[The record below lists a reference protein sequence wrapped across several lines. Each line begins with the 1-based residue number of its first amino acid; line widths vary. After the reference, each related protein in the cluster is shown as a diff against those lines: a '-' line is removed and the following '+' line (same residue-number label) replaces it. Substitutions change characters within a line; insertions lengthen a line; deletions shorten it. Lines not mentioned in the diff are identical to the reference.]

1 METKKKLGFFD
12 ILALAFSSV
21 FSLELISSQ
30 AKLGPSLI
38 FNFVFIGVTY
48 FLSHGLICAELGST
62 YPDQGGI
69 YVWVKR
75 AYGDKWAA
83 RTTWWYWL
91 NVAGFIPATAVVM
104 VSIIKEMFL
113 PNLSVWG
120 IVGICILCVWF
131 VVFFNCI
138 DLQKAKWLP
147 IISSIS
153 KIAVTLVLLVG
164 GLYYTFT
171 QGVNH
176 SFASDSFLPSF
187 NLSFVAL
194 IPVYV
199 YSVTGFDLISC
210 SAGEMAEPSKNVPK
224 TVFLSGFF
232 TILFYILAATAI
244 LVVLPISAISETSG
258 LFDTVVAMF
267 GSKWL
272 VNLIGMVTFIGFLG
286 YVFGWALGGNKV
298 ALEAGESGE
307 LPKFF
312 AKTNQSYAPVGS
324 AILLGIVSTA
334 LLIFYGITASTSE
347 NLFWT
352 LLAFTSIIFFLPYI
366 VMSFTFLK
374 LRRMDPDIERPFKV
388 PFGQTFA
395 YLVAGVHGFFLI
407 FSSFSFL
414 LPPEGENPVLYV
426 ASLVIGLLLSVGCGE
441 WLIHQAMKSAKTE
454 ILDT

>member
-1 METKKKLGFFD
+1 METKKKLGFFS

-38 FNFVFIGVTY
+38 VNFIFIGCTY
-48 FLSHGLICAELGST
+48 FLAHGLICAELGST

-104 VSIIKEMFL
+104 VSIVKEMFF

-120 IVGICILCVWF
+120 IVLICIACVWF
-131 VVFFNCI
+131 VVIFNCI
-138 DLQKAKWLP
+138 DLQKAQWLP

-153 KIAVTLVLLVG
+153 KVLVTFVLIAG
-164 GLYYTFT
+164 GLYSSFT
-171 QGVNH
+171 HGVQH
-176 SFASDSFLPSF
+176 SFATDSWLPEWD
-187 NLSFVAL
+187 LSFAAL

-210 SAGEMAEPSKNVPK
+210 SAGELENPRKNVPK

-232 TILFYILAATAI
+232 TIFFYILSASAI
-244 LVVLPISAISETSG
+244 IMVLPTGSISETSG

-272 VNLIGMVTFIGFLG
+272 VNVIGIVTFVGFLG

-312 AKTNQSYAPVGS
+312 AKTNRAYAPVGS
-324 AILLGIVSTA
+324 AVLLGIVSTG

-347 NLFWT
+347 SLFWT

-366 VMSFTFLK
+366 VLSFTFLK
-374 LRRMDPDIERPFKV
+374 LRKMDQAIKRPFKV
-388 PFGQTFA
+388 PFGKKTA
-395 YLVAGVHGFFLI
+395 YLVAIVHAIFLVFSSISFLI
-407 FSSFSFL
+407 
-414 LPPEGENPVLYV
+414 PPEGDNPHLYV
-426 ASLVIGLLLSVGCGE
+426 ISLIVGLALSIGCGE
-441 WLIHQAMKSAKTE
+441 GLIYLAMKQQKASV
-454 ILDT
+454 LDA

>member
-1 METKKKLGFFD
+1 METKKKLGFFS

-38 FNFVFIGVTY
+38 FNFIFIGCTY

-104 VSIIKEMFL
+104 VSILKEMFL
-113 PNLSVWG
+113 PDLSVWG
-120 IVGICILCVWF
+120 IVLVCIVCVWF
-131 VVFFNCI
+131 VVIFNCI

-153 KIAVTLVLLVG
+153 KVLVTLVLIIG
-164 GLYYTFT
+164 GLYFTFT
-171 QGVNH
+171 HGLQH
-176 SFASDSFLPSF
+176 AFAEGSWLPEL
-187 NLSFVAL
+187 NISFVAL

-210 SAGEMAEPSKNVPK
+210 SAGELENPSKNVPK

-232 TILFYILAATAI
+232 TIIFYILAASAI
-244 LVVLPISAISETSG
+244 LLVLPTGAISETSG

-272 VNLIGMVTFIGFLG
+272 VNFIGMVTFVGFLG
-286 YVFGWALGGNKV
+286 YVFGWALGGNKI

-312 AKTNQSYAPVGS
+312 AKTNRVYAPVGS
-324 AILLGIVSTA
+324 AVLLGIVSTG

-366 VMSFTFLK
+366 VLSFTFLK
-374 LRRMDPDIERPFKV
+374 LRKIDSDIKRPFKV
-388 PFGQTFA
+388 PFGKKTA
-395 YLVAGVHGFFLI
+395 YLVAIVHCIFLI
-407 FSSFSFL
+407 FSSISFL
-414 LPPEGENPVLYV
+414 IPPEGDDPQIYV
-426 ASLVIGLLLSVGCGE
+426 ISLVTGLILSIGCGE
-441 WLIHQAMKSAKTE
+441 GLIHIAMKQQKASVIDA
-454 ILDT
+454 

>member
-1 METKKKLGFFD
+1 METKKKLGFFS

-30 AKLGPSLI
+30 AKLGPSMI
-38 FNFVFIGVTY
+38 FNFIFIGCTY

-75 AYGDKWAA
+75 AYGYKWAA

-104 VSIIKEMFL
+104 VSILKEMFL
-113 PNLSVWG
+113 PTLSIWG
-120 IVGICILCVWF
+120 IVTICIICVWF
-131 VVFFNCI
+131 VVIFNCV

-153 KIAVTLVLLVG
+153 KVLVTLVLIVG
-164 GLYYTFT
+164 GLYFSVTHGL
-171 QGVNH
+171 QH
-176 SFASDSFLPSF
+176 SFANEAWLPEL
-187 NLSFVAL
+187 NLSFVVL

-210 SAGEMAEPSKNVPK
+210 SAGELENPSKNVPK

-232 TILFYILAATAI
+232 TIIFYIFAASAI
-244 LVVLPISAISETSG
+244 LLVLPSEAISETSG

-267 GSKWL
+267 GAKWL
-272 VNLIGMVTFIGFLG
+272 VNFIGLVTFVGFLG

-298 ALEAGESGE
+298 ALEAAESGE

-312 AKTNQSYAPVGS
+312 AKTNRSYAPVGS
-324 AILLGIVSTA
+324 AILLGIVSSG

-366 VMSFTFLK
+366 VLSFTFLK
-374 LRRMDPDIERPFKV
+374 LRKVDPEIRRPFRV
-388 PFGQTFA
+388 PFGRKTA
-395 YLVAGVHGFFLI
+395 YMVAIIHTIFLI

-414 LPPEGENPVLYV
+414 LPPEGEDPLIYV
-426 ASLVIGLLLSVGCGE
+426 VSLMMGLILSIGCGE
-441 WLIHQAMKSAKTE
+441 WMIHSAMKQQKASF
-454 ILDT
+454 LDA

>member
-38 FNFVFIGVTY
+38 FNFVFIGCTY
-48 FLSHGLICAELGST
+48 FLAHGLICAELGST

-91 NVAGFIPATAVVM
+91 NVAGFIPATSVVM

-120 IVGICILCVWF
+120 IVGICIACVWF
-131 VVFFNCI
+131 VILFNCI

-153 KIAVTLVLLVG
+153 KIAVTVVLLIG
-164 GLYYTFT
+164 GLYYLFT
-171 QGVNH
+171 QGVSH
-176 SFASDSFLPSF
+176 SLASDSWLPTF
-187 NLSFVAL
+187 NMGFVAL
-194 IPVYV
+194 VPVYV

-210 SAGEMAEPSKNVPK
+210 SAGEMANPRKNVPK
-224 TVFLSGFF
+224 TVFLSGTF

-244 LVVLPISAISETSG
+244 LVVLPVSSISETSG

-272 VNLIGMVTFIGFLG
+272 VNLIGMVTFVGFLG
-286 YVFGWALGGNKV
+286 YVFGWALGGSKV

-312 AKTNQSYAPVGS
+312 AKTNKAYAPVGS
-324 AILLGIVSTA
+324 AVLLGIVSTA

-374 LRRMDPDIERPFKV
+374 LRKIDPDIERPFKV
-388 PFGQTFA
+388 PFGNKFA
-395 YLVAGVHGFFLI
+395 YLIAIVHCFFLV

-414 LPPEGENPVLYV
+414 LPPEGDDPVLYV
-426 ASLVIGLLLSVGCGE
+426 VSLIIGLALSIGVGE
-441 WLIHQAMKSAKTE
+441 WLITRAMKQHKASVTDA
-454 ILDT
+454 

>member
-1 METKKKLGFFD
+1 MKKKLRFFD

-38 FNFVFIGVTY
+38 FNFVFIGLTY
-48 FLSHGLICAELGST
+48 FLCHGLICAELGAA

-69 YVWVKR
+69 YVWVKK
-75 AYGDKWAA
+75 AYGDRWAA

-104 VSIIKEMFL
+104 VSILKEMFL
-113 PNLSVWG
+113 PDLSVWG
-120 IVGICILCVWF
+120 IVIICILCVWF
-131 VVFFNCI
+131 IVLFNCI

-153 KIAVTLVLLVG
+153 KITVTLVLFIG
-164 GLYYTFT
+164 SLYFIFKN
-171 QGVNH
+171 GAVNNF
-176 SFASDSFLPSF
+176 SGRDLIPEL
-187 NLSFVAL
+187 NMSFVVL

-210 SAGEMAEPSKNVPK
+210 SAGEMENPSKNVPK

-232 TILFYILAATAI
+232 TIFFYILSATAI
-244 LVVLPISAISETSG
+244 LIVLPAGSISETSG
-258 LFDTVVAMF
+258 LFDTIVAMF
-267 GSKWL
+267 GSKFL
-272 VNLIGMVTFIGFLG
+272 VNLIGMVTFVGFLG

-307 LPKFF
+307 LPKIF
-312 AKTNQSYAPVGS
+312 AKTNQVYAPVGS
-324 AILLGIVSTA
+324 AVLLGIVSTG

-352 LLAFTSIIFFLPYI
+352 LLAFTSIIFFLPYL

-374 LRRMDPDIERPFKV
+374 LRKIDPETERPFKV
-388 PFGQTFA
+388 PFGKPAA
-395 YLVAGVHGFFLI
+395 YLVTIVHFAFLLFGSI
-407 FSSFSFL
+407 SFL
-414 LPPEGENPVLYV
+414 LPPEGENPTLYV
-426 ASLVIGLLLSVGCGE
+426 GSLVIGLLLSIGCGE
-441 WLIHQAMKSAKTE
+441 VLIHQAIKQQKVSA
-454 ILDT
+454 IDA